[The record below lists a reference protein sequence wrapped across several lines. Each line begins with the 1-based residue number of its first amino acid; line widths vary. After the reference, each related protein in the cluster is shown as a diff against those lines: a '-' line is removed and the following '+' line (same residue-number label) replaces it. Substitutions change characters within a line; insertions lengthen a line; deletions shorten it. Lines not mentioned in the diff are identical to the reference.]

1 MIKEMQ
7 VARRLVPLIR
17 FYNWV
22 VFIIIGLGILASL
35 AEGIGISLMMPL
47 LQSLESEAFQNTQQQ
62 GWIKLLE
69 SPFQSFSPEHRLAII
84 AVAMTVAILLKNLLV
99 YANKALFGWFKHQ
112 IGHRL
117 RSNIFNCLLNVPYNY
132 LETTD
137 SGQLLNLLA
146 GESWQVIRALEIL
159 VNIIISVCT
168 LVVFTVLLLLLS
180 WRLMALVSLLT
191 IIISFI
197 VQQVT
202 RRAKSLGKKTVKAN
216 SEITTLMC
224 EGLTGMQTIRAFG
237 REDYEQ
243 QRFDKS
249 SKLVGKTF
257 WQLELLY
264 GAVDPLHEG
273 LSTFLVVGV
282 LVVSLLQDPTALSA
296 ILTFMFMLYR
306 LQPHIKLIDFYRV
319 NLLAADGGVQAVMEF
334 LNSHHDDDKTH
345 PIAGYMAFSGLQEKI
360 TFDKVS
366 FQYSSKNSLAV
377 RNISLDIPKGKTTAF
392 VGSSGSGKSTL
403 IKLICRFYN
412 VSKGE
417 IYVDGIALN
426 SLNLHEWRKRIA
438 IVSQDIHI
446 FSSTIRENIAYGN
459 LEATEAEII
468 AAAKQ
473 AYAHEFILQMPLGY
487 DTPVGER
494 GARLSGGQ
502 RQRLALA
509 RAIVRNPD
517 ILILDEATNA
527 LDTLSENLIQQA
539 LEVFSRERTVIVIAH
554 RLSTIEQADRIIVLD
569 KGQIVE
575 QGNLAQLLE
584 NKSLFKQLYQLQYRH
599 ALPNS

>member
-1 MIKEMQ
+1 MIKEMR

-17 FYNWV
+17 SHNWV

-35 AEGIGISLMMPL
+35 AEGIGISLMVPL
-47 LQSLESEAFQNTQQQ
+47 LQSLESEAFQSTQQQ
-62 GWIKLLE
+62 GWISILE
-69 SPFQSFSPEHRLAII
+69 RPFQGFSPEHRLAII
-84 AVAMTVAILLKNLLV
+84 AVAMSVAILMKNVLV
-99 YANKALFGWFKHQ
+99 YANKALFSWFNQ
-112 IGHRL
+112 QVGHRL
-117 RSNIFNCLLNVPYNY
+117 RSKIFHQLLNIPYNY
-132 LETTD
+132 LEARD

-146 GESWQVIRALEIL
+146 SESWQVIRALEML
-159 VNIIISVCT
+159 VNIVISVCT

-180 WRLMALVSLLT
+180 WRLMVIVGLLT
-191 IIISFI
+191 LLISVV

-202 RRAKSLGKKTVKAN
+202 RRAKALGEQTVKVN
-216 SEITTLMC
+216 SQLTTLMC
-224 EGLTGMQTIRAFG
+224 EGLTGMQTIRAFS

-243 QRFDKS
+243 QRFDKAS
-249 SKLVGKTF
+249 SLVGKTF

-306 LQPHIKLIDFYRV
+306 LQPHIKLIDAYRV
-319 NLLAADGGVQAVMEF
+319 NLLATDAGVQAVMGF
-334 LNSHHDDDKTH
+334 LDCADKDY
-345 PIAGYMAFSGLQEKI
+345 PIAGYMPFGGLQQNI
-360 TFDKVS
+360 TFDRVS
-366 FQYSSKNSLAV
+366 FHYSSKNPPAL
-377 RNISLDIPKGKTTAF
+377 RNISLHIPRGKTTAF

-412 VSKGE
+412 VTEGE
-417 IYVDGIALN
+417 IYVDGVSLN
-426 SLNLHEWRKRIA
+426 SLKLSDWRENIA

-446 FSSTIRENIAYGN
+446 FSSTIRENIAYGR

-473 AYAHEFILQMPLGY
+473 AHAHEFIVEMPLGY

-539 LEVFSRERTVIVIAH
+539 LEVFSRERTAIVIAH
-554 RLSTIEQADRIIVLD
+554 RLSTIEQADQIVVFD
-569 KGQIVE
+569 RGKIVE
-575 QGNLAQLLE
+575 QGTLPQLLQ
-584 NKSLFKQLYQLQYRH
+584 NQSLFHQLYQLQYRH

>member
-1 MIKEMQ
+1 MIKEIR
-7 VARRLVPLIR
+7 VARKLVPLIR
-17 FYNWV
+17 SYNWV
-22 VFIIIGLGILASL
+22 VIIITGLGILASL
-35 AEGIGISLMMPL
+35 AEGIGISLMIPL
-47 LQSLESEAFQNTQQQ
+47 LQSLESEAFQSNQQQ
-62 GWIKLLE
+62 GWISILE
-69 SPFQSFSPEHRLAII
+69 SPFQSFSPEYRLAIV
-84 AVAMTVAILLKNLLV
+84 AVAMSVAILLKNVLV
-99 YANKALFGWFKHQ
+99 YANKGLFSWFKQ
-112 IGHRL
+112 QVGHRL
-117 RSNIFNCLLNVPYNY
+117 RSSIFNRLLNINYNY
-132 LETTD
+132 LESKD
-137 SGQLLNLLA
+137 SGELVNLLA
-146 GESWQVIRALEIL
+146 GESWQVIRALEML
-159 VNIIISVCT
+159 VNIVISVCT

-180 WRLMALVSLLT
+180 WRLMVIVGLLT
-191 IIISFI
+191 LVISVI

-202 RRAKSLGKKTVKAN
+202 HHAKALGRQTVKVN
-216 SEITTLMC
+216 SELASLMC
-224 EGLTGMQTIRAFG
+224 EGLSGMQTIRAFA

-249 SKLVGKTF
+249 SNLVKKTF

-282 LVVSLLQDPTALSA
+282 LVVSLLQDPTSLSA

-319 NLLAADGGVQAVMEF
+319 NLLATEGGVQAVTQF
-334 LNSHHDDDKTH
+334 LHHDNKNH
-345 PIAGYMAFSGLQEKI
+345 AIAGYKAFSGLQQKI
-360 TFDKVS
+360 TFNKVN
-366 FQYSSKNSLAV
+366 FGYSKDNSLALQ
-377 RNISLDIPKGKTTAF
+377 NISVDIPQGKTTAI
-392 VGSSGSGKSTL
+392 VGPSGGGKSTL

-412 VSKGE
+412 VTEGE
-417 IYVDGIALN
+417 IYVDGVSLN
-426 SLNLHEWRKRIA
+426 SLNLHDWRERIA
-438 IVSQDIHI
+438 IVNQDIHI
-446 FSSTIRENIAYGN
+446 FSSTIRENIAYGK

-473 AYAHEFILQMPLGY
+473 AHAHDFIIEMPLGY

-539 LEVFSRERTVIVIAH
+539 LEVFSQERTVIVIAH
-554 RLSTIEQADRIIVLD
+554 RLSTIEQADQILVLKD
-569 KGQIVE
+569 GQIVE
-575 QGNLAQLLE
+575 QGNLSQLLQ
-584 NKSLFKQLYQLQYRH
+584 NKSLFNQLYKLQYRN

>member
-1 MIKEMQ
+1 MIKEMR

-17 FYNWV
+17 SYNWV

-35 AEGIGISLMMPL
+35 AEGIGISLMVPL
-47 LQSLESEAFQNTQQQ
+47 LQSLESEAFQSTQQQ
-62 GWIKLLE
+62 GWISILE

-84 AVAMTVAILLKNLLV
+84 AVAMSVAILLKNVLV
-99 YANKALFGWFKHQ
+99 YANKALFSWFKQ
-112 IGHRL
+112 KVGHRL
-117 RSNIFNCLLNVPYNY
+117 RSKIFHQLLNVPYNY
-132 LETTD
+132 LEARD
-137 SGQLLNLLA
+137 SGELLNLLA
-146 GESWQVIRALEIL
+146 SESWQVIRAFEML
-159 VNIIISVCT
+159 VNIVISVCT

-180 WRLMALVSLLT
+180 WRLMVIVGLLSLL
-191 IIISFI
+191 ISVV

-202 RRAKSLGKKTVKAN
+202 RRAKALGEQTVKVN
-216 SEITTLMC
+216 SQLTTLMC
-224 EGLTGMQTIRAFG
+224 EGLTGMQTIRAFS

-243 QRFDKS
+243 QRFDKAS
-249 SKLVGKTF
+249 SLVGKTF

-306 LQPHIKLIDFYRV
+306 LQPHIKLIDAYRV
-319 NLLAADGGVQAVMEF
+319 NLLATDGGVQAVMGF
-334 LNSHHDDDKTH
+334 LDRADKDY
-345 PIAGYMAFSGLQEKI
+345 PIAGYMPFSGLGQKI

-366 FQYSSKNSLAV
+366 FHYSSKNPPALSD
-377 RNISLDIPKGKTTAF
+377 ISVDIPRGKTTAF

-412 VSKGE
+412 VTEGE
-417 IYVDGIALN
+417 IYVDGVSLN
-426 SLNLHEWRKRIA
+426 SLKLSDWRERIA

-446 FSSTIRENIAYGN
+446 FSSTIGENIAYGR
-459 LEATEAEII
+459 LEATQAEIV

-473 AYAHEFILQMPLGY
+473 AHAHEFIVEMPLGY

-539 LEVFSRERTVIVIAH
+539 LEVFSRERTAIVIAH
-554 RLSTIEQADRIIVLD
+554 RLSTIEQADQIVVFD
-569 KGQIVE
+569 RGKIVE
-575 QGNLAQLLE
+575 QGTLPQLLQ
-584 NKSLFKQLYQLQYRH
+584 NKSLFHQLYQLQYRH
-599 ALPNS
+599 ALPNY

>member
-1 MIKEMQ
+1 M
-7 VARRLVPLIR
+7 RLVGRIVPLIR
-17 FYNWV
+17 SYNWV
-22 VFIIIGLGILASL
+22 VFIIIGLGIFASL
-35 AEGIGISLMMPL
+35 AEGIGISLMVPL
-47 LQSLESEAFQNTQQQ
+47 LQSLESEAFQSTQQQ
-62 GWIKLLE
+62 GWISLLE
-69 SPFQSFSPEHRLAII
+69 RPFQGFSPEHRLAII
-84 AVAMTVAILLKNLLV
+84 AVAMTVAILLKNILV
-99 YANKALFGWFKHQ
+99 YANKALFSWFKQ
-112 IGHRL
+112 QVGHRL
-117 RSNIFNCLLNVPYNY
+117 RSSIFNRLLNVPYNY
-132 LETTD
+132 LEARD
-137 SGQLLNLLA
+137 SGELLNLLA
-146 GESWQVIRALEIL
+146 SESWQVIRALEML
-159 VNIIISVCT
+159 VNIVISVCT

-180 WRLMALVSLLT
+180 WRLMVIVGLLT
-191 IIISFI
+191 LVISAI

-202 RRAKSLGKKTVKAN
+202 RRAKALGEQTVKVN
-216 SEITTLMC
+216 SQLTTLMC
-224 EGLTGMQTIRAFG
+224 EGLTGMQTIRAFS

-249 SKLVGKTF
+249 SNLVRKTF

-306 LQPHIKLIDFYRV
+306 LQPHIKLIDSYRV
-319 NLLAADGGVQAVMEF
+319 NLLATDGGVQAVMEF
-334 LNSHHDDDKTH
+334 LDCADKDY
-345 PIAGYMAFSGLQEKI
+345 PIAGYMNFSGLQQKI
-360 TFDKVS
+360 TFNKVS
-366 FQYSSKNSLAV
+366 FYYSSKNPPALG
-377 RNISLDIPKGKTTAF
+377 NISVDIPRGKTTAL

-412 VSKGE
+412 VTEGE
-417 IYVDGIALN
+417 IYVDGVSLN
-426 SLNLHEWRKRIA
+426 SLNLQDWRERIA

-446 FSSTIRENIAYGN
+446 FSSTIRENIAYGK

-468 AAAKQ
+468 AAAEQ
-473 AYAHEFILQMPLGY
+473 AYAHEFIMQLPLGY

-539 LEVFSRERTVIVIAH
+539 LEIFSRERTVIVIAH
-554 RLSTIEQADRIIVLD
+554 RLSTIEQADRIVVLD

-575 QGNLAQLLE
+575 QGNLAQLLQ
-584 NKSLFKQLYQLQYRH
+584 NKSLFNKLYQLQYRN
-599 ALPNS
+599 ALQNS